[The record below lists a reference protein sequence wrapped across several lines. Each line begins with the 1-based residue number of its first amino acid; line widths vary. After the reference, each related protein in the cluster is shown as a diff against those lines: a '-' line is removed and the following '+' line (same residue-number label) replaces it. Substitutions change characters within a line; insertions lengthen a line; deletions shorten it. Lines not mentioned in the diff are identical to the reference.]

1 VFYLPPIDILVQILI
16 NGILFGAMYGIAA
29 IGLSLIF
36 GTMQIIFIAQGT
48 MIVLAAYGTFWLH
61 KIFALDPYLSI
72 LIIFPASVILGM
84 CLYQVFFRKVA
95 RAGKFPSLLIAFGLM
110 ALLENLMSVM
120 WTSNPRAIRTDYT
133 AYAISV
139 MGLRI
144 SFTRLMAFIMAI
156 LATTGVSL
164 FLKRT
169 LMGKAVRAA
178 AENLESAALV
188 GITPHR
194 VNTVTFGVGIGLAG
208 LAGVATATTYSF
220 DPYFGFVF
228 SLKAMIA
235 LAIGGMG
242 SVVGAF
248 LGGIFLGVLES
259 FGAFFLTGGWADV
272 ISYAAF
278 LIVLMFRPEGLF
290 VRSSNSEKP

>member
-1 VFYLPPIDILVQILI
+1 MFYIPPLDILLQILV

-48 MIVLAAYGTFWLH
+48 VIVLAAYGTFWL
-61 KIFALDPYLSI
+61 FDLFSLDPYLSI
-72 LIIFPASVILGM
+72 IIIFPASLILG
-84 CLYQVFFRKVA
+84 LGFYQVFFRKVA

-120 WTSNPRAIRTDYT
+120 WTPNPRAVQTSYT
-133 AYAISV
+133 AYAITTV
-139 MGLRI
+139 GIRI
-144 SFTRLMAFIMAI
+144 SFSRLMAFVMAI

-164 FLKRT
+164 FLKKT

-178 AENLESAALV
+178 SENLESATLV

-194 VNTVTFGVGIGLAG
+194 VNTITFGLGIGLAG
-208 LAGVATATTYSF
+208 LAGIATATTYSF

-242 SVVGAF
+242 SIVGA
-248 LGGIFLGVLES
+248 LMGGIFLGVIES
-259 FGAFFLTGGWADV
+259 FGSFFLTGGWADV

-278 LIVLMFRPEGLF
+278 LLILMFRPEGLF
-290 VRSSNSEKP
+290 IRSSDSERS

>member
-1 VFYLPPIDILVQILI
+1 MFYLPPIDILIQILI

-36 GTMQIIFIAQGT
+36 GTMQIIFIAQGA

-61 KIFALDPYLSI
+61 HYYALDPYLSI
-72 LIIFPASVILGM
+72 LVVFPGAIILGM
-84 CLYQVFFRKVA
+84 VFYQMFFRKVA
-95 RAGKFPSLLIAFGLM
+95 RAGKFPSLWIAFGLM
-110 ALLENLMSVM
+110 ALLESLMSAI
-120 WTSNPRAIRTDYT
+120 WTPNPRAVQTDYT
-133 AYAISV
+133 AYAIST
-139 MGLRI
+139 MGIRI
-144 SFTRLMAFIMAI
+144 SFSRLMAFIMAI
-156 LATTGVSL
+156 IAATGVSL
-164 FLKRT
+164 FLKKT
-169 LMGKAVRAA
+169 LIGKAVRAA
-178 AENLESAALV
+178 AENLESATLV

-194 VNTVTFGVGIGLAG
+194 VNTVTFGIGIGLAG

-242 SVVGAF
+242 SVVGA
-248 LGGIFLGVLES
+248 LCGGILLGVLES

-290 VRSSNSEKP
+290 VRSPNSERP

>member
-1 VFYLPPIDILVQILI
+1 MFYLPPIDILIQILI

-36 GTMQIIFIAQGT
+36 GTMQIIFIAQGA
-48 MIVLAAYGTFWLH
+48 MIVLAAYGTFWLFH
-61 KIFALDPYLSI
+61 FFSMDPYLSI
-72 LIIFPASVILGM
+72 IVIFPVSVIFGLG
-84 CLYQVFFRKVA
+84 LYQVLFRRVA

-110 ALLENLMSVM
+110 VLLENLMSVLF
-120 WTSNPRAIRTDYT
+120 TPNPRSVRVSYT
-133 AYAISV
+133 AYGISAL
-139 MGLRI
+139 GLKI

-164 FLKRT
+164 FLKKT
-169 LMGKAVRAA
+169 LIGKAVRAA
-178 AENLESAALV
+178 SENLESATLV

-194 VNTVTFGVGIGLAG
+194 VNSVTFGIGIGLAG
-208 LAGVATATTYSF
+208 LAGIATATTYSF

-235 LAIGGMG
+235 LALGGMG
-242 SVVGAF
+242 SVVGA
-248 LGGIFLGVLES
+248 LMGGVLLGVLES
-259 FGAFFLTGGWADV
+259 YGSFFLTGGWADV

-278 LIVLMFRPEGLF
+278 MLVLMFRPEGLF
-290 VRSSNSEKP
+290 VRSSDSEKP